1 MLNFCALKN
10 ITPYS
15 RNHLNLKLEAKK
27 VQPWVLTIYTNHP
40 EKFEVVGE
48 QTATMYNI
56 NQLNRVKRMEK
67 LHPPNLSPCFLKLPN
82 WNGMNH
88 LFFQHEFLDFPCKW

>member
-27 VQPWVLTIYTNHP
+27 VQPGLVVCTHTTHKEGPRSWVLTIYTNHP
-40 EKFEVVGE
+40 EKLEVVGE
-48 QTATMYNI
+48 QTATMYNP

-67 LHPPNLSPCFLKLPN
+67 IASPKS
-82 WNGMNH
+82 
-88 LFFQHEFLDFPCKW
+88 